1 MKFLYIIAIVCFLFG
16 SSVVAQK
23 VDAPAPLFTGFTAAG
38 DTVNIADYQ
47 GKVVI
52 LDFWASWCVPCRK
65 EFPFLIELYNDY
77 QEKGLEIIAVNI
89 DTKQKNM
96 DKFLNKP
103 KNKATFPIIWDADS
117 KIPPIYE
124 LKAMPT
130 TIFIDRKGVIR
141 FRHSGFNNSHK
152 DDYRKEVELLL
163 KEG

>member
-1 MKFLYIIAIVCFLFG
+1 MKFSHIIFTVFVILG
-16 SSVVAQK
+16 MSVFAQN
-23 VDAPAPLFTGFTAAG
+23 VDAPAPLFSGVTAGG

-65 EFPFLIELYNDY
+65 EFPFLIELHKDY

-103 KNKATFPIIWDADS
+103 KNQATFPIVWDADS

-163 KEG
+163 REG